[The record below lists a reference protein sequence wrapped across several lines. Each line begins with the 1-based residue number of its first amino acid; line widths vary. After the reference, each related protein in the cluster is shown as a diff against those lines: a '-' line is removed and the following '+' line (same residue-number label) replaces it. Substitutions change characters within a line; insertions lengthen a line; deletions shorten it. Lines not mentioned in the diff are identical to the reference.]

1 MRFSKWHGLGNDF
14 VIVNTFEESIYNECE
29 LAKAMCDR
37 HLGVGADGLVL
48 IAPSDTADFQMR
60 IINADGSYAEMCG
73 NATRCVAKYI
83 QQHNMLES
91 ETIRL
96 ETLAGIIQPR
106 LLSDGSELIEV
117 NMGKARLL
125 KGEIP
130 IQGDELEPA
139 QNIELSVNGKPFVGT
154 GVSMGN
160 PHFVIFV
167 DSINDVNLE
176 EVGPLIETHSLFPKK
191 INVEFVERIS
201 SDRVRMRVWERGC
214 GITMACG
221 TGSCATGV
229 AGVLTQRTG
238 NEVTVVLDGGELKI
252 RYDEDGTVFMT
263 GPATEVFT
271 GNWN

>member
-91 ETIRL
+91 DTIRL

-139 QNIELSVNGKPFVGT
+139 QNIELSVNGKQFVGT